1 MLSKVETILLIG
13 FTSMTFLL
21 ALNLYKVYQLKKE
34 NTVLK
39 NKIDD
44 KS

>member
-1 MLSKVETILLIG
+1 MFSKIETILLIG
-13 FTSMTFLL
+13 STTMCILL
-21 ALNLYKVYQLKKE
+21 ALNIYKVYKLKRE

-39 NKIDD
+39 NKIED